1 MLNGVCP
8 SLRYFELFDVV
19 SELPSEE
26 RVKVLQAA
34 NECTS
39 DEETGGYNKTSDV
52 KISVR
57 KVLF

>member
-39 DEETGGYNKTSDV
+39 DEETGGYNKN
-52 KISVR
+52 IR
-57 KVLF
+57 C